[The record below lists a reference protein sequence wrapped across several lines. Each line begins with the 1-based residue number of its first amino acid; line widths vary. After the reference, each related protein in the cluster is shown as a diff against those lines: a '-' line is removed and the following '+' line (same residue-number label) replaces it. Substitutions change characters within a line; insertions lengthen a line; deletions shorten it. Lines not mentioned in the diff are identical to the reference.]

1 MKGTYPM
8 TRSSKRSRFVAVL
21 ALGIVAGLTATA
33 ALATSPAKVGAI
45 EAAQN
50 ITLGPRPLFLIQDM
64 DEGTQREHQLKETLM
79 RCAAGTEQWQR
90 RDFSIGHRGA
100 AMQFPEHT
108 RESYLAAAQMGA
120 GIVECDVTFTEDKA
134 LVCRH
139 SQCDLHSTTNIL
151 ETELADQC
159 SVPPAFDSE
168 TGALTNAE
176 AVQCCTSDIT
186 LAEFKRLEG
195 RMDGVNTE
203 ADTLAGYLDGTPDW
217 RTDLYATGGTL
228 MTHAE
233 SIALFQ
239 SLGVRMTPELK
250 APSVA
255 MPFDG
260 MSQADYAQKLL
271 DEYRGAGVAAED
283 VFPQSFNLDDVR
295 YWIDNAPEF
304 ADQAVYLD
312 DRYDVETF
320 DHRDPASWSPSMEEL
335 AEQGVKIL
343 APPMWM
349 LLEARPEAGENE
361 DRIVPSAYAER
372 AKAAGLELIAWSFE
386 RSGPLTEDGEW
397 YHRSIDAVIDNE
409 GDKLLVLDVLAKDVG
424 IMGLFSDWPATVT
437 LYDNCLN
444 PEPTS

>member
-1 MKGTYPM
+1 M
-8 TRSSKRSRFVAVL
+8 SRTGALPRMGLAL
-21 ALGIVAGLTATA
+21 ALGIVV
-33 ALATSPAKVGAI
+33 ALASASALAVSPEKISAV

-50 ITLGPRPLFLIQDM
+50 VTLGPRPLFLIQDM
-64 DEGTQREHQLKETLM
+64 DEGTQRERQLKETLM

-120 GIVECDVTFTEDKA
+120 GIVECDVTFTEEKA

-139 SQCDLHSTTNIL
+139 SQCDLHATTNIL
-151 ETELADQC
+151 ETELANQC
-159 SVPPAFDSE
+159 SVPPAFDPE

-176 AVQCCTSDIT
+176 AIQCCTSDIT
-186 LAEFKRLEG
+186 VSEFKSLEG

-203 ADTLAGYLDGTPDW
+203 ASSLAGYLDGTPGW
-217 RTDLYATGGTL
+217 RTDLYATRGTL

-233 SIALFQ
+233 SIELFR

-250 APSVA
+250 APGVP

-260 MSQADYAQKLL
+260 MSQADYAQKMI
-271 DEYRGAGVAAED
+271 DEYKDAGVAAED

-304 ADQAVYLD
+304 AGQAVYLD
-312 DRYDVETF
+312 GRYDDETF
-320 DHRDPASWSPSMEEL
+320 DHRDPASWAPSMDAL

-361 DRIVPSAYAER
+361 ERIVPSVYAER
-372 AKAAGLELIAWSFE
+372 AKAAGLELIAWTFE
-386 RSGPLTEDGEW
+386 RSGPLSEDGEW
-397 YHRSIDAVIDNE
+397 YHQSVDAVVDNE

-437 LYDNCLN
+437 LYDNCLD
-444 PEPTS
+444 PEPAT